1 MIWVT
6 AEDIVAIHS
15 RIIQVSGGIDGLRD
29 RAGLEAAIAA
39 PLQSFGGEDL
49 FPTDIEKIAR
59 IGFGLAS
66 NHAFI
71 DGNKRIGAMVTQLL
85 LKWNGYQFQLEQNE
99 LADMFIGIAD
109 GTKDE
114 TELRYWINDH
124 RYTYPANTGP
134 YFQQS
139 KTGDRQQNMC
149 PLCHASFFYHARQ
162 VLIVFLCQFLFRHD
176 FNEYAAHI
184 GDLCLPFP
192 NMKPLP

>member
-6 AEDIVAIHS
+6 AEDVVAIHS

-99 LADMFIGIAD
+99 LADS
-109 GTKDE
+109 
-114 TELRYWINDH
+114 N
-124 RYTYPANTGP
+124 
-134 YFQQS
+134 
-139 KTGDRQQNMC
+139 RQT
-149 PLCHASFFYHARQ
+149 
-162 VLIVFLCQFLFRHD
+162 
-176 FNEYAAHI
+176 
-184 GDLCLPFP
+184 
-192 NMKPLP
+192 

>member
-6 AEDIVAIHS
+6 AEDVVAIHS

-71 DGNKRIGAMVTQLL
+71 DGNS
-85 LKWNGYQFQLEQNE
+85 E
-99 LADMFIGIAD
+99 LAPWSRNCYSNGMDISSNWSRMSWPICSLVLRMAERTKRSFGIGSTPILNNGRVAS
-109 GTKDE
+109 
-114 TELRYWINDH
+114 RN
-124 RYTYPANTGP
+124 NV
-134 YFQQS
+134 
-139 KTGDRQQNMC
+139 RQ
-149 PLCHASFFYHARQ
+149 
-162 VLIVFLCQFLFRHD
+162 
-176 FNEYAAHI
+176 
-184 GDLCLPFP
+184 PFVRGGSGW
-192 NMKPLP
+192 N

>member
-1 MIWVT
+1 MP
-6 AEDIVAIHS
+6 HPFNH
-15 RIIQVSGGIDGLRD
+15 
-29 RAGLEAAIAA
+29 LEEKI
-39 PLQSFGGEDL
+39 F

-124 RYTYPANTGP
+124 
-134 YFQQS
+134 
-139 KTGDRQQNMC
+139 
-149 PLCHASFFYHARQ
+149 
-162 VLIVFLCQFLFRHD
+162 I
-176 FNEYAAHI
+176 E
-184 GDLCLPFP
+184 
-192 NMKPLP
+192 